1 MERRPGARMICL
13 LVRRLLEL
21 VPTVLVI
28 VVASFALVRLAPG
41 SPFSS
46 EKEIPAEIR
55 QKLEAK
61 YGFDKPL
68 PEQFVR
74 YLGNLLKGDLGLSTK
89 YPQRT
94 VNEIIANGFP
104 VSLTLAAVALL
115 WSLLVGITAGIIG
128 AIRQNTVWD
137 YTAMTAALVG
147 ISVPSFV
154 LGPLL
159 VLVVSLR
166 LHMLPPAGWGDWQ
179 YVILPGIT
187 LGTIYAGS
195 IARLMRGG
203 MLDVVRSDFIRT
215 ARAKG
220 VAEWTIIWRHMLPT
234 AILPVVSYLGPAIA
248 SMLTGSVV
256 VEKIFNVPG
265 IGPYFVDAAFNRDY
279 FLVMGIVLLYAFFLL
294 LLNLVVDVLY
304 GFLDPR
310 VDVS

>member
-1 MERRPGARMICL
+1 MIRIL
-13 LVRRLLEL
+13 LQRLLEL
-21 VPTVLVI
+21 IPTALVI
-28 VVASFALVRLAPG
+28 VAASFALVRLAPG

-46 EKEIPAEIR
+46 EREIPPEVR

-68 PEQFVR
+68 PEQFIR
-74 YLGNLLKGDLGLSTK
+74 YLGNLLRGDLGLSTK

-104 VSLTLAAVALL
+104 VTLSLAAIALL

-137 YTAMTAALVG
+137 HVAMTAALVG

-159 VLVVSLR
+159 VLTVSLR
-166 LHMLPPAGWGDWQ
+166 LHLLPPAGWGDWQ
-179 YVILPGIT
+179 HVVLPGLT
-187 LGTIYAGS
+187 LGTIYAAS
-195 IARLMRGG
+195 IARLTRGG
-203 MLDVVRSDFIRT
+203 MLEVVRSDFIRT

-220 VAEWTIIWRHMLPT
+220 LSEPLIVWRHMLRGGL
-234 AILPVVSYLGPAIA
+234 LPVVSYLGPAVA

-294 LLNLVVDVLY
+294 LMNLVVDVVY

>member
-1 MERRPGARMICL
+1 MIRIL
-13 LVRRLLEL
+13 LQRLLEL
-21 VPTVLVI
+21 IPTALVI
-28 VVASFALVRLAPG
+28 VAASFALVRLAPG

-46 EKEIPAEIR
+46 EKEIPPEVR

-68 PEQFVR
+68 PEQFIR
-74 YLGNLLKGDLGLSTK
+74 YLGNLLRGDLGLSTK

-104 VSLTLAAVALL
+104 VTLSLAAIALL

-137 YTAMTAALVG
+137 HVAMTAALVG

-159 VLVVSLR
+159 VLTVSLR
-166 LHMLPPAGWGDWQ
+166 LHLLPPAGWGDWQ
-179 YVILPGIT
+179 HVVLAGLT
-187 LGTIYAGS
+187 LGTIYAAS
-195 IARLMRGG
+195 IARLTRGG
-203 MLDVVRSDFIRT
+203 MLEVVRSDFIRT

-220 VAEWTIIWRHMLPT
+220 LSESLIVWRHMLRGGL
-234 AILPVVSYLGPAIA
+234 LPVVSYLGPAVA

-294 LLNLVVDVLY
+294 LMNLVVDVVY

>member
-1 MERRPGARMICL
+1 MIRL
-13 LVRRLLEL
+13 LFRRLLEL
-21 VPTVLVI
+21 VPTVFVI

-68 PEQFVR
+68 PEQFIR
-74 YLGNLLKGDLGLSTK
+74 YLGNLLQGDLGLSTK

-104 VSLTLAAVALL
+104 VTLTLAAVALL

-137 YTAMTAALVG
+137 HAAMTAALVG

-166 LHMLPPAGWGDWQ
+166 LQLLPPAGWGDWQ
-179 YVILPGIT
+179 HVVLPGLT
-187 LGTIYAGS
+187 LGTIYAAS
-195 IARLMRGG
+195 IARLTRGG
-203 MLDVVRSDFIRT
+203 MLEVIRS
-215 ARAKG
+215 
-220 VAEWTIIWRHMLPT
+220 ELY
-234 AILPVVSYLGPAIA
+234 SY
-248 SMLTGSVV
+248 STCERS
-256 VEKIFNVPG
+256 F
-265 IGPYFVDAAFNRDY
+265 
-279 FLVMGIVLLYAFFLL
+279 
-294 LLNLVVDVLY
+294 
-304 GFLDPR
+304 
-310 VDVS
+310 

>member
-1 MERRPGARMICL
+1 MICL